1 MNMDRYKRFAIAIIL
16 AVMITGCSATN
27 TGDEAANNQG
37 TIDTPTTEQPVV
49 SEEESTV
56 TQSNTDST
64 DTNIDSESAETDVAV
79 EDAVEPAE
87 VALGSLIP
95 LADLTMSQG
104 DIIRI
109 TTMIEGMEEEVDVTQ
124 YRLEPFGISY
134 VMRTDMGEPN
144 VEAKQITYATQIG
157 DDVASVSL
165 YVIADMSLDEVA
177 GAMKDWF
184 DQHQVNITAPVQ
196 DIVNEAT
203 SYPGKLQYGQK
214 SLAFV
219 GYEAYQIDD
228 VVLLTLNRY
237 PFEAADGMS
246 AVIHEL
252 VSSLGK

>member
-1 MNMDRYKRFAIAIIL
+1 MNMDRYKRFAIAIIFI
-16 AVMITGCSATN
+16 VIFTGCSGTN
-27 TGDEAANNQG
+27 TVDESANNQG

-49 SEEESTV
+49 SEGESTE
-56 TQSNTDST
+56 TSSNTDST
-64 DTNIDSESAETDVAV
+64 DTNIENESDETESSA

-87 VALGSLIP
+87 VALGSMIP
-95 LADLTMSQG
+95 LAGLTISQG
-104 DIIRI
+104 DIIKI

-124 YRLEPFGISY
+124 YRLEPFGINY

-144 VEAKQITYATQIG
+144 VEANQVTYATQIG

-165 YVIADMSLDEVA
+165 FVIADMSLDEVA
-177 GAMKDWF
+177 GTMQNWF
-184 DQHQVNITAPVQ
+184 DHQQVNITAPVQ
-196 DIVNEAT
+196 NIVNEAT

-219 GYEAYQIDD
+219 GYEAYQVED

-237 PFEAADGMS
+237 PFEAGDGMS